1 MLSLAVLASKMGSE
15 RSSVLTSTPPL
26 ELASEQTATLGF
38 APAEAHAC
46 ALLLAVL
53 SPVTLMLRLARTSV
67 PTVTAALVRA

>member
-1 MLSLAVLASKMGSE
+1 MLASKMGSE

-26 ELASEQTATLGF
+26 ELASEQAATLGF

-53 SPVTLMLRLARTSV
+53 SPVTLMLRLALASV
-67 PTVTAALVRA
+67 PTVTAAFVRA

>member
-1 MLSLAVLASKMGSE
+1 MLSLAVLASKVGSE
-15 RSSVLTSTPPL
+15 RSSVLTSPPPL
-26 ELASEQTATLGF
+26 ELAWEQTATLGF

-53 SPVTLMLRLARTSV
+53 SPVTLMLRLALTSV

>member
-38 APAEAHAC
+38 AQAEAHAC

-53 SPVTLMLRLARTSV
+53 SPVTLMLRLALAAV
-67 PTVTAALVRA
+67 PTVTAAFVRA

>member
-1 MLSLAVLASKMGSE
+1 MLASKLGSE

-53 SPVTLMLRLARTSV
+53 SPVTLMLRLALASV
-67 PTVTAALVRA
+67 PTVTAAFVRA

>member
-38 APAEAHAC
+38 APEEAHAC

-53 SPVTLMLRLARTSV
+53 SSVTLMLRLALASV
-67 PTVTAALVRA
+67 PTVTAAFVRA

>member
-1 MLSLAVLASKMGSE
+1 MLASKMGSE

-53 SPVTLMLRLARTSV
+53 SPVTLMLRLALASV
-67 PTVTAALVRA
+67 PTVTAAFVRA

>member
-1 MLSLAVLASKMGSE
+1 MLSLAVLASKLGSE
-15 RSSVLTSTPPL
+15 RSSVRTSSQPL
-26 ELASEQTATLGF
+26 VQASEQTATLGF

-53 SPVTLMLRLARTSV
+53 SPVTLMLRLALTSV